1 MFFSFFS
8 FLTIYLNF
16 HLNKIMRRLLF
27 LLLLVAIINPT
38 LCFKKT
44 SIYLPAVQETPYG
57 YKGVLAKLEVEIKEG
72 NGHVYVDTWP
82 LTKIS
87 TQASARLAKEV
98 ACNLVN
104 LDCSKYDFFYSI
116 RSDVPIVGGPS
127 GGAAMTI
134 ATLASLLDLNLSQDV
149 LITGTIVP
157 NGLIGPVGGILE
169 KAEAVSKKAK
179 IFLIPLGQSRIT
191 VSKSEVQRIGPITI
205 ETSKEEE
212 LDIITYAKE
221 HWNLEVKEVS
231 TIQEAFEYF
240 TNYKFKEITQK
251 PAEQR
256 YKELMKEMASNLI
269 QHSKNLY
276 SELKDSYNKAI
287 LPYQY
292 QLQLKKI
299 LDRKP
304 EYELFEQG
312 NYYSAASKAFSNAIY
327 YKYGIKLIELLNSEN
342 PQTYTKKFI
351 QKVESDLPSINLT
364 TNPEILA
371 ILEERLNEAKENLED
386 AWKNYYNNNFFDAL
400 YYACF
405 AAERIYTLD
414 LWKNFA
420 SNIEEEYEI
429 NSTVLQAIAND
440 QLQDAIGYIT
450 YAELYG
456 ASQNLLNDAK
466 RIYDKAKESFDEGNY
481 LLSIILSIKAK
492 SKSELALELQYTD
505 MDKILEVQRDL
516 ALRSISTKDT
526 IIGPYYYEY
535 AQTLESEDKISALTY
550 YIYAERLSSLSSLL
564 KKEEYPA
571 KEIAKEEILERKSE
585 SETNYASYFV
595 IAVVFLAV
603 GYFVG
608 STSKPKRRY
617 RKYSV

>member
-1 MFFSFFS
+1 MLLIVNPIFS
-8 FLTIYLNF
+8 
-16 HLNKIMRRLLF
+16 
-27 LLLLVAIINPT
+27 
-38 LCFKKT
+38 FKKT

-72 NGHVYVDTWP
+72 EGHVYVDTWP
-82 LTKIS
+82 LTKVS

-104 LDCSKYDFFYSI
+104 IDCSKYDFFYSI
-116 RSDVPIVGGPS
+116 RSEAPIVGGPS

-134 ATLASLLDLNLSQDV
+134 ATLASLLDLNLSKDV

-179 IFLIPLGQSRIT
+179 IFLIPLGQSKIM
-191 VSKSEVQRIGPITI
+191 VSKSEVQKIGPITI

-212 LDIITYAKE
+212 LDVVAYAKE
-221 HWNLEVKEVS
+221 HWNLEVIEVS

-240 TNYKFKEITQK
+240 TNYKFKTVTQG

-256 YKELMKEMASNLI
+256 YKELMKEMSSNLI
-269 QHSKNLY
+269 EHSKDLY
-276 SELKDSYNKAI
+276 SELQESYNKAI

-292 QLQLKKI
+292 QIQLKKI

-312 NYYSAASKAFSNAIY
+312 SYYSAASKAFSNAIY
-327 YKYGIKLIELLNSEN
+327 YKYGIKLIDLLNSEN
-342 PQTYTKKFI
+342 PQTYTKKYI
-351 QKVESDLPSINLT
+351 QKIESQLPSINLT

-371 ILEERLNEAKENLED
+371 ILEERLNDAKENLD
-386 AWKNYYNNNFFDAL
+386 SAWRNYYNNNFFDAL

-405 AAERIYTLD
+405 AEERIYTID

-420 SNIEEEYEI
+420 SNIKEDYKV
-429 NSTVLQAIAND
+429 NTTLLQAIAND

-456 ASQNLLNDAK
+456 ASQSLLEDARNL
-466 RIYDKAKESFDEGNY
+466 YDKAKESYNEGNY

-505 MDKILEVQRDL
+505 IDKILKVQKNL
-516 ALRSISTKDT
+516 ALRSINTKDT

-535 AQTLESEDKISALTY
+535 AQTLENEDKISALTY

-564 KKEEYPA
+564 KKEKYPVE
-571 KEIAKEEILERKSE
+571 KISKQEILERKE
-585 SETNYASYFV
+585 QYETNYTPYFITAIIFV
-595 IAVVFLAV
+595 TI
-603 GYFVG
+603 GYFIG
-608 STSKPKRRY
+608 RTSQKPKRRR
-617 RKYSV
+617 RKYLA